1 VVAAVSAA
9 VAVHWL
15 VRFLTRHGLTPFGVY
30 RIAFGAVLLVL
41 VTRGLVVI
49 EPKETRSAT
58 PEPHAAG
65 HAAPAGGVQALP
77 GEGRR

>member
-1 VVAAVSAA
+1 
-9 VAVHWL
+9 
-15 VRFLTRHGLTPFGVY
+15 
-30 RIAFGAVLLVL
+30 VLLVL

-77 GEGRR
+77 AEGRR